1 MRLST
6 RRLEGV
12 NRGECFWK
20 CDGVAWM
27 NVLAAK
33 EGDGR
38 SWGFAFAAGLMT
50 INRNSSVKTLG
61 PEIMDVLNV
70 DSEERILIALK

>member
-27 NVLAAK
+27 NVPAAR
-33 EGDGR
+33 EGDER
-38 SWGFAFAAGLMT
+38 SWAFAFAAGLMST
-50 INRNSSVKTLG
+50 NRNCSVKTLG
-61 PEIMDVLNV
+61 LETMDVLHI
-70 DSEERILIALK
+70 DFEERILIALI

>member
-27 NVLAAK
+27 NVPAAR
-33 EGDGR
+33 EGDER
-38 SWGFAFAAGLMT
+38 SW
-50 INRNSSVKTLG
+50 
-61 PEIMDVLNV
+61 EICFCCWLDEHKQKLLSQNV
-70 DSEERILIALK
+70 RSGNYGRAKCRL